1 MENTEGV
8 ALLNRRIIEENIF
21 KILMLISLAIVIG
34 SLVIIVG
41 IVVING
47 FPALSVDMLT
57 QTPTGRY
64 YLGQGGGGI
73 LNAILG
79 SLLLALPATL
89 IAYLVG
95 LAIALYLQ
103 RDFINPKLAGFIR
116 FTLDVLWG
124 IPSIIYGV
132 FCFMIMI
139 MLGMRASLLMGIV
152 ALTLLEIP
160 IITRY
165 MDEAI
170 SMVPRGLKESA
181 YSLGSTKFE
190 TAFRVIRRQAFPG
203 ILAGVLLGLGRGIGD
218 AASILFTAGSPS
230 DIPTSIFDP
239 TAALPT
245 IIFKFY
251 TSSIPVVRERAYAAA
266 FILLMIVLTIS
277 VLSRLL
283 TRRFKKHVIK

>member
-1 MENTEGV
+1 
-8 ALLNRRIIEENIF
+8 
-21 KILMLISLAIVIG
+21 MLISLAIVLG
-34 SLVIIVG
+34 SLIIIVG

-47 FPALSVDMLT
+47 FPVLSIEMLT
-57 QTPTGRY
+57 QTPSGRY
-64 YLGQGGGGI
+64 YWGQAEGGI

-79 SLLLALPATL
+79 SLLLALPATA
-89 IAYLVG
+89 IAYLIG
-95 LAIALYLQ
+95 LVIALYLQ
-103 RDFINPKLAGFIR
+103 RDFIHPGASGFIR

-124 IPSIIYGV
+124 IPSIIYGI
-132 FCFMIMI
+132 FCFMFMI
-139 MLGMRASLLMGIV
+139 MLGMRASLLVGII

-165 MDEAI
+165 MDESI

-190 TAFRVIRRQAFPG
+190 TAYKVIRRQAFPG

-218 AASILFTAGSPS
+218 AASIIFTAGSSS
-230 DIPTSIFDP
+230 DIPTSIFDS

-245 IIFKFY
+245 MIFRLY
-251 TSSIPVVRERAYAAA
+251 TSSIPAVQQSAYAAA

-283 TRRFKKHVIK
+283 TRRFKKHVIR